1 MSQQMVVLFRAFS
14 RLLRQKTTVFAVMVF
29 LSLSGAFFADGL
41 FAAEGTAVSLPSIWA
56 LSVVRVLPLLTSLI
70 AMRLWSDDG
79 VAERAEC
86 DLVVPVPERV
96 FAQGR
101 FAAAYIVVI
110 GAVALS
116 LIVPLFILPDSSS
129 VLDSQLKLV
138 RFLPAFAVLVVLAM
152 PLTAAASMCGS
163 FFRNAI
169 PAAVASIALIY
180 VVPFAVY
187 RAMLAWSPEVRTK
200 FTESPVVASVADA
213 ADGFLSFG
221 FVVVAVLSFLMH
233 IMSL

>member
-1 MSQQMVVLFRAFS
+1 MRQQMVVVLRAFS
-14 RLLRQKTTVFAVMVF
+14 RLSHQMTTVFAVMVF

-56 LSVVRVLPLLTSLI
+56 LSVFRVLPLLASLV

-101 FAAAYIVVI
+101 FAAAYLAVL

-116 LIVPLFILPDSSS
+116 LIVPLFILPDSSP

-138 RFLPAFAVLVVLAM
+138 RFLPAFAVLAVSAM

-163 FFRNAI
+163 FFRNAV
-169 PAAVASIALIY
+169 PAAVASISLTY

-187 RAMLAWSPEVRTK
+187 RTMLAWSPEVRTK
-200 FTESPVVASVADA
+200 FAESPVVARVADA
-213 ADGFLSFG
+213 AEVYL
-221 FVVVAVLSFLMH
+221 V
-233 IMSL
+233 